1 MAHAASIYGR
11 RSPTFAGTD
20 RMEQLF
26 PTLSEKQ
33 PALSPGYV
41 KRAAI
46 SRGIAADLQAKWRR
60 GSVKRWPLRG
70 GAGPLLTNHA
80 LRGEEPSA
88 LRSGAQLVRC
98 QYSRFG
104 VEVRLRAGRAWELEV
119 IFATLRLLIN
129 RLSPTTRKLA

>member
-1 MAHAASIYGR
+1 
-11 RSPTFAGTD
+11 
-20 RMEQLF
+20 
-26 PTLSEKQ
+26 
-33 PALSPGYV
+33 V